1 MIDGAVLKVI
11 TRKAEQIRKATGISV
26 PIPEDSDSV
35 ANALMQAVL
44 LRSNRARAQGM
55 LDLFGGASEQ
65 VDAEWRDAEEG
76 AKASRARYA
85 QGAMKP
91 DEVLPEWRTM
101 RALNG
106 GPEEVA
112 RFTRRALVRVGAPL
126 EERRG
131 HPFVHFDSLP
141 ESLRDRLAARGLS
154 GTKQVSFEDRPELDA
169 MHVGRVHPLVATLAE
184 SLTEGALD
192 SHSGERPV
200 GRCGAWRTGAVRQM
214 TTVVLLR
221 LRYKLTTSGRT
232 NRLLLAEEATGLAF
246 EGLSTSAVA
255 TGLEALTLLEKEA
268 SGNLVETVIERRIG
282 EAVGRLDSYGN
293 AIEQHAKERARIL
306 SDDHQRL
313 TAAARGGATTTV
325 DPVLPADVIGIYV
338 LIPEGE

>member
-1 MIDGAVLKVI
+1 
-11 TRKAEQIRKATGISV
+11 
-26 PIPEDSDSV
+26 
-35 ANALMQAVL
+35 
-44 LRSNRARAQGM
+44 
-55 LDLFGGASEQ
+55 
-65 VDAEWRDAEEG
+65 
-76 AKASRARYA
+76 
-85 QGAMKP
+85 
-91 DEVLPEWRTM
+91 
-101 RALNG
+101 
-106 GPEEVA
+106 
-112 RFTRRALVRVGAPL
+112 
-126 EERRG
+126 
-131 HPFVHFDSLP
+131 
-141 ESLRDRLAARGLS
+141 
-154 GTKQVSFEDRPELDA
+154 
-169 MHVGRVHPLVATLAE
+169 
-184 SLTEGALD
+184 
-192 SHSGERPV
+192 
-200 GRCGAWRTGAVRQM
+200 M
-214 TTVVLLR
+214 TTIVLLR